1 MAIVDEQGRV
11 FGRYNLLDAVIAVLL
26 LGLLPLGYASYALF
40 KQPLPTLTSVEPA
53 KVVFGPNLRVTIH
66 GQNLRP
72 YLRVSFGDYQGLN
85 FLFKNSTEA
94 EVELRDVPA
103 GTYDVVL
110 YDFSQERARLP
121 KAVTITAS
129 PLPPA
134 QVLVVGMLGNL
145 TAEQATKIVAGTQ
158 IPGIGEVVEVGKP
171 RPELTRVFA
180 GYAAVEIPI
189 EKLVRVPV
197 TLRLGCD
204 VRPTQGTPQCVAAG
218 VALQATMMLL
228 LPTPLGN
235 TLPFQIDQVRG
246 IGPVERVRAVVRFS
260 TIPAL
265 VDQIKAGDIDVGMA
279 TNELVAGAEVVQAPP
294 SRRVGDAAERDVT
307 VTLRA
312 QKVEGG
318 WTYATA
324 PLRAGSAFVLRTK
337 TYELQ
342 GVVLQLT
349 PETSPAAGAR

>member
-1 MAIVDEQGRV
+1 MAIVDDQGRV
-11 FGRYNLLDAVIAVLL
+11 FGRFNLLDAVIVVLVI
-26 LGLLPLGYASYALF
+26 GLLPLAYASYALF
-40 KQPLPTLTSVEPA
+40 KQPLPTLTSVAPA
-53 KVVFGPNLRVTIH
+53 TVTFAPNQRFTVH

-85 FLFKNSTEA
+85 FLFMNSTQA
-94 EVELRDVPA
+94 EVELRDVPP

-145 TAEQATKIVAGTQ
+145 TAEQAAKIAPGMD
-158 IPGIGEVVEVGKP
+158 IPGIGSVVEVGKP

-180 GYAAVEIPI
+180 GYAAVEIRI
-189 EKLVRVPV
+189 DKLVRVPV
-197 TLRLGCD
+197 TLRVGCD
-204 VRPTQGTPQCVAAG
+204 VRPSQGTPQCVAAG

-228 LPTPLGN
+228 LPMPFG
-235 TLPFQIDQVRG
+235 TLPFQVDQVRG
-246 IGPVERVRAVVRFS
+246 ILPVERVRAVVRFT

-279 TNELVAGAEVVQAPP
+279 ANELVAGAEVVQAPP
-294 SRRVGDAAERDVT
+294 ARRIGDAAERDVT
-307 VTLRA
+307 LMLRA

-349 PETSPAAGAR
+349 LEPSPVTRK